1 MKASEPRMRDAARE
15 SCGSARGVT
24 SEERTKNGFYGE
36 SAGRA
41 SAATGAIYRCWGGE
55 SRLTKLRTTELSCN
69 K

>member
-24 SEERTKNGFYGE
+24 SEERTKNGFCA
-36 SAGRA
+36 SQRGRA
-41 SAATGAIYRCWGGE
+41 ASTLHISRCWRGAG
-55 SRLTKLRTTELSCN
+55 RLTKLSTTELSCN